1 MPSRFDID
9 DAAEH
14 GEVFTRRWVVE
25 LILDLVGY
33 TPDRPL
39 HELTVVESACGS
51 GAFLGPIAERV
62 SASCRAHDVD
72 LLAAQSAVRA
82 FDVLPRNVHAAKTTV
97 QAILRAH
104 GWPENQV
111 MAVTDAWI
119 TRSDFLLDDL
129 ELDAADFVVGNPPYI
144 RLEDMPSDRTAAYRQ
159 AWPTMAGRADI
170 YIGFIE
176 RGLSLLGPDGT
187 LGYICAD
194 RWMRNQYGSALRK
207 LFASWFSVDA
217 VITMHDVDAFDS
229 AVSAYPAITV
239 IGNRPQEAAVVVET
253 NSSFNE
259 MSAARLANFI
269 SAPAEQFLQTSS
281 MKVARLPHWFSGEES
296 WPQGSP
302 GRVRMLEYLADNF
315 PALED
320 TTTATRV
327 GIGVATGADSVY
339 VIDAPIDIEPDRLLP
354 LSGVKDIASGRFTW
368 SGHYLVNPWDET
380 GLVELAAYPE
390 LKAYF
395 EKNSEDLRRR
405 NIASRQPRTWF
416 RTIDRV
422 NPNLTTKPKL
432 LLQDMRLKI
441 NPVLDNSASHPHHNL
456 YFVVSEGWD
465 IKVLGGILM
474 SDVVNAIIEAY
485 AVRMR
490 GGTLRFQAQYLRR
503 IRVPRLDDVGQH
515 DRAQLIDAFERRD
528 TQQAT
533 SVALRL
539 YGLTELPE

>member
-1 MPSRFDID
+1 
-9 DAAEH
+9 
-14 GEVFTRRWVVE
+14 
-25 LILDLVGY
+25 
-33 TPDRPL
+33 
-39 HELTVVESACGS
+39 
-51 GAFLGPIAERV
+51 
-62 SASCRAHDVD
+62 
-72 LLAAQSAVRA
+72 
-82 FDVLPRNVHAAKTTV
+82 
-97 QAILRAH
+97 
-104 GWPENQV
+104 
-111 MAVTDAWI
+111 
-119 TRSDFLLDDL
+119 
-129 ELDAADFVVGNPPYI
+129 
-144 RLEDMPSDRTAAYRQ
+144 
-159 AWPTMAGRADI
+159 
-170 YIGFIE
+170 
-176 RGLSLLGPDGT
+176 LGPDGT

-207 LFASWFSVDA
+207 LVASWFSVDA

-281 MKVARLPHWFSGEES
+281 MKAARLPHWFSGEES

-302 GRVRMLEYLADNF
+302 GRLRMLEYLADNF

-320 TTTATRV
+320 ATTATRV

-339 VIDAPIDIEPDRLLP
+339 VVDAPIDIEPDRLLP
-354 LSGVKDIASGRFTW
+354 LSMVKDIASGRFTW

-380 GLVELAAYPE
+380 GLVELAAYPK

-441 NPVLDNSASHPHHNL
+441 NPVLDNSASYPHHNL